1 MALLA
6 RAGALRH
13 VAAARRTAWAP
24 ARGVR
29 SGAIAVAKLKK
40 IALLEK
46 IAGLSDAAEQGGGQR
61 RIDAQHAKG
70 KLTARERLDVLLD
83 EGSFREY
90 DKFVVHR
97 CTNFGMDENHIA
109 GDGVVTGHGT
119 INGRLCF
126 VFSQDF
132 TVFGGALSG
141 ANAEKICKVMDK
153 AMEVGAPVRSQPV
166 YIRPSSRRAA
176 AAFGHCPHR
185 AAGGGSSCL
194 VTVARPLPPP
204 AGDRA
209 ERLWRRAHPRGRRV
223 ARRLRRRFPAQRHGL
238 RRHPAALPHHGAF
251 ALTAQQTQAYPK
263 PPAAAVSVL
272 TAERLYAWLWRC
284 AKGPCAGGAVYSP
297 AMTDFTMMV
306 RDTSYLF
313 VTGPDVVK
321 TVGSQ
326 AISAVAACD
335 LWPDLLT
342 DC

>member
-40 IALLEK
+40 IALQEK

-166 YIRPSSRRAA
+166 YIRPSSRRARR
-176 AAFGHCPHR
+176 H
-185 AAGGGSSCL
+185 L
-194 VTVARPLPPP
+194 WPLPT
-204 AGDRA
+204 
-209 ERLWRRAHPRGRRV
+209 L
-223 ARRLRRRFPAQRHGL
+223 
-238 RRHPAALPHHGAF
+238 
-251 ALTAQQTQAYPK
+251 
-263 PPAAAVSVL
+263 
-272 TAERLYAWLWRC
+272 
-284 AKGPCAGGAVYSP
+284 
-297 AMTDFTMMV
+297 
-306 RDTSYLF
+306 
-313 VTGPDVVK
+313 
-321 TVGSQ
+321 
-326 AISAVAACD
+326 
-335 LWPDLLT
+335 
-342 DC
+342 